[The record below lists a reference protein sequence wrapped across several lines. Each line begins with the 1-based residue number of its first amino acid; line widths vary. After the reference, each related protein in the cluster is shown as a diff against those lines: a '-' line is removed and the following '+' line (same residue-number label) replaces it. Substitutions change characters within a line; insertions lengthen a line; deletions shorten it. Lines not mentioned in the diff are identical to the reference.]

1 MPLLKR
7 GVWPGQDGLECSWA
21 PPICDM
27 LELHMYLYIHTLDEG
42 WANMQSHSAPWSICC
57 TGRMYREGGT
67 ESVQE
72 AVHTYRA
79 RMYSLQGGTWR
90 GKDGTSLVAFDRGDQ
105 LASVYIHT
113 YIHVHGEVDGRRP
126 AVTLGSSSE
135 AVTEMSSSASFA
147 AELDVNYRQD
157 SWTPAGWPHRSPF
170 TCAHTYP
177 ALSSREQGG
186 SQATRVL
193 AAWCLLPLAM

>member
-1 MPLLKR
+1 MGKHAITFRPL
-7 GVWPGQDGLECSWA
+7 E
-21 PPICDM
+21 
-27 LELHMYLYIHTLDEG
+27 H
-42 WANMQSHSAPWSICC
+42 C
-57 TGRMYREGGT
+57 TGRMYREG
-67 ESVQE
+67 VQR
-72 AVHTYRA
+72 AYRKPYIQGA
-79 RMYSLQGGTWR
+79 YVQGGTWR

-113 YIHVHGEVDGRRP
+113 YVHTWRSGWAPWFDP
-126 AVTLGSSSE
+126 AVALGSSSE
-135 AVTEMSSSASFA
+135 AVTEMSPSASFA

-186 SQATRVL
+186 SQATRIL